1 MAIHVS
7 KPDTGS
13 ETAAILD
20 AEALDVLAAELQA
33 DAAPGLLANLVET
46 FARDARSRSAR
57 MAEAAAAA
65 DLAILEHE
73 AHTLGSSAATF
84 GAMALHRLARDI
96 EAACLAPD
104 PSRAAMLTD
113 GVMAA
118 AEAAIG
124 ALEEYLTQQRMQT

>member
-7 KPDTGS
+7 KPDTAS
-13 ETAAILD
+13 ATAAVLD
-20 AEALDVLAAELQA
+20 AQALDVLAAELQA
-33 DAAPGLLANLVET
+33 DAAPGLLDNLVET
-46 FARDARSRSAR
+46 FARDARTRSAR

-96 EAACLAPD
+96 EAACLVPD
-104 PSRAAMLTD
+104 PSRAAALTND
-113 GVMAA
+113 VMTA

-124 ALEEYLTQQRMQT
+124 ALEAYITQQRTQT